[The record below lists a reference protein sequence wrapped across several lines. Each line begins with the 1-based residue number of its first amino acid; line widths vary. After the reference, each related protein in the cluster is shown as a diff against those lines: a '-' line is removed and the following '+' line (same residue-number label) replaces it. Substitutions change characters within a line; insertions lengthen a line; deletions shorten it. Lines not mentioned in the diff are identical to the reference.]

1 MMPYNLNLAQHIQNI
16 LGDRPGLV
24 EKKMFGGVGFILNG
38 NMACGVLGSDLIVR
52 VGTDQYSAALSRAYV
67 KPFLTPAVKPM
78 SGWVLVAMQGLET
91 DQELR
96 QWVEQGYQFAQ
107 SLLEKK

>member
-1 MMPYNLNLAQHIQNI
+1 MPYNQI
-16 LGDRPGLV
+16 LVERICIILEDHTGII

-52 VGTDQYSAALSRAYV
+52 VGTDKYSAALSQAYV
-67 KPFLTPAVKPM
+67 KPFLTPGGKPM

-96 QWVEQGYQFAQ
+96 PWVEQGYQFAL
-107 SLLEKK
+107 SLPEKK